1 MESSLASATESWAVT
16 IPVRYHLWTSDEN
29 FWACTNNGTL
39 RYFDYRP
46 ARLNFFFSSTPIW
59 SIPLTDATSPPPD
72 SIPTHRPPPEHDTP
86 TPQRQS
92 AIAEKKASG
101 LKRSEEKTKNTAKKS
116 ISYADAGVDITSGDR
131 SKQRIK
137 MLARKTFNKQVLSEI
152 GGFGGLFAL
161 DLEKFPNP
169 VLVSSADGVGTKLKV
184 AFDLGIHHTVGQ
196 DLVNHCVNDIAVQG
210 ATPLFFLD
218 YLATGKLEDMVVET
232 VVQGISEACRANG
245 CALIGGE
252 TAQMPGFYA
261 AGEYDLAGTI
271 VGAVSRDKIITGAN
285 IQVGDVLLGLP
296 SNGLHTNGYSLARK
310 LLVERAKY
318 GPEQYVNELKDKTGA
333 ALMRTHRSYLSVIKK
348 LTGAEVVSG
357 MAHITGG
364 GITENLPRILPKG
377 MGAMVDLASW
387 QVPPLFEHLQ
397 HLGSVEQDEML
408 RTFNMGIG
416 LIAVVPAEKIKK
428 TKAILNRANERHC
441 IIGRVTR
448 GERKVSYN

>member
-1 MESSLASATESWAVT
+1 MPHQAS
-16 IPVRYHLWTSDEN
+16 PQ
-29 FWACTNNGTL
+29 G
-39 RYFDYRP
+39 
-46 ARLNFFFSSTPIW
+46 W
-59 SIPLTDATSPPPD
+59 SITLPDETLPTPDPTAATSP
-72 SIPTHRPPPEHDTP
+72 IRAAAT
-86 TPQRQS
+86 
-92 AIAEKKASG
+92 KAAP
-101 LKRSEEKTKNTAKKS
+101 KAAPKTAADKKKS
-116 ISYADAGVDITSGDR
+116 ISYADAGVDISSGDR

-161 DLEKFPNP
+161 DLEKFPDP

-184 AFDLGIHHTVGQ
+184 AFDLNIHHTVGQ

-218 YLATGKLEDMVVET
+218 YLASGRLEDMVIEK

-261 AGEYDLAGTI
+261 DGEYDLAGTI
-271 VGAVSRDKIITGAN
+271 IGAVNRDKIITGEH

-310 LLVERAKY
+310 LLFEVAKY
-318 GPEQYVNELKDKTGA
+318 GPDQYVNELKDKTGA
-333 ALMRTHRSYLSVIKK
+333 ALMRTHRSYLAIIKK
-348 LTGAEVVSG
+348 LTAAEVVNG

-377 MGAMVDLASW
+377 SGALIDLASW
-387 QVPPLFEHLQ
+387 TVPPLFEHLQ
-397 HLGSVEQDEML
+397 YLGNVAQDEML

-416 LIAVVPAEKIKK
+416 LICVVPAEKVKK
-428 TKAILNRANERHC
+428 AKAILNRANERHC
-441 IIGRVTR
+441 IIGRVVR
-448 GERKVSYN
+448 GERKVSYT

>member
-1 MESSLASATESWAVT
+1 M
-16 IPVRYHLWTSDEN
+16 PDE
-29 FWACTNNGTL
+29 
-39 RYFDYRP
+39 
-46 ARLNFFFSSTPIW
+46 I
-59 SIPLTDATSPPPD
+59 SPKPD
-72 SIPTHRPPPEHDTP
+72 STTTTTVTP
-86 TPQRQS
+86 LEPSLRVAALTN
-92 AIAEKKASG
+92 KKAGRNQGGNSTSSVSG
-101 LKRSEEKTKNTAKKS
+101 GGKS
-116 ISYADAGVDITSGDR
+116 ISYADAGVDISSAEK

-137 MLARKTFNKQVLSEI
+137 MMARKTFNKQVLSEI

-218 YLATGKLEDMVVET
+218 YLATGKLENEIVET
-232 VVQGISEACRANG
+232 VVQGLSEACRANG

-252 TAQMPGFYA
+252 TAQMPGFYDE
-261 AGEYDLAGTI
+261 GEYDLAGTI
-271 VGAVSRDKIITGAN
+271 IGAVSRDKIITGDT
-285 IQVGDVLLGLP
+285 IQVGDVLVGLP

-310 LLVERAKY
+310 LLFEVAKY
-318 GPEQYVNELKDKTGA
+318 GPDQYVNELKDKTGA

-348 LTGAEVVSG
+348 LTQAEVVSG

-377 MGAMVDLASW
+377 MGAVVDRASW
-387 QVPPLFEHLQ
+387 TVPPLFTHLQ
-397 HLGSVEQDEML
+397 QLGNVEEDEML

-416 LIAVVPAEKIKK
+416 LIAVIPAEKIKK
-428 TKAILNRANERHC
+428 AKAILNRANERHC
-441 IIGRVTR
+441 LIGRVVR
-448 GERKVSYN
+448 GERKVSYA